1 LLLASLG
8 LGNMLFLVLQHPQI
22 MVEIVIL
29 LVRVWLLDMAV
40 VEVLAV
46 LIVQMVAL
54 VVQEETHI
62 VQVLV
67 VVLADIQGLAVMAW
81 LGLLAIAVQR
91 VLVEAV
97 EVALCAPLKVLEVV
111 Q

>member
-1 LLLASLG
+1 
-8 LGNMLFLVLQHPQI
+8 
-22 MVEIVIL
+22 
-29 LVRVWLLDMAV
+29 MAV
-40 VEVLAV
+40 AQVLAV

-62 VQVLV
+62 VQALV
-67 VVLADIQGLAVMAW
+67 AVLADIQGLAVMAR
-81 LGLLAIAVQR
+81 LDLLAIAVQR
-91 VLVEAV
+91 VLVEVV